1 MEDGNQNTK
10 NDNTSKKKKY
20 NLVIDYSKFQNNFL
34 NNKIK
39 EENIKKIIDE
49 EKENKTDQ
57 AKNTKNYDQF
67 LNVSDILNE
76 NMSQSSLNENENSK
90 NKMDSN
96 NNQIKNNNIK
106 NKKINRNIF
115 NSNNYDNFSIEESD
129 ETNLLLSYNDLV
141 LN

>member
-49 EKENKTDQ
+49 EKENK
-57 AKNTKNYDQF
+57 A
-67 LNVSDILNE
+67 V
-76 NMSQSSLNENENSK
+76 
-90 NKMDSN
+90 
-96 NNQIKNNNIK
+96 
-106 NKKINRNIF
+106 
-115 NSNNYDNFSIEESD
+115 
-129 ETNLLLSYNDLV
+129 LLLKI
-141 LN
+141 